1 MGCQRAIAQKII
13 DKRADYVL
21 ALKANQGS
29 LHEDVKLFVAE
40 QSANGFQHTTIS
52 RDRTVDADHGR
63 IETRDIAVIHHVAWL
78 QKHHAWPRLNA
89 VVMVESSREFNDRIE
104 RETRLYLTS
113 LTAAA
118 TVLRPIIRSHWAIE
132 NSLHWVMDMTFRDD
146 ECRIRTDNAPE
157 NFTTIK
163 HIAHNLIRNAQ
174 GKDSVRLRRK
184 LAAWDDDFLVSLLAA

>member
-13 DKRADYVL
+13 DKKADYVL
-21 ALKANQGS
+21 ALKGNQGS
-29 LHEDVKLFVAE
+29 LHEDVKLFLAA

-52 RDRTVDADHGR
+52 RDRIVDADHGR
-63 IETRDIAVIHHVAWL
+63 IETRDIAVIHNVARL
-78 QKHHAWPRLNA
+78 QKRHAWPGLNA
-89 VVMVESSREFNDRIE
+89 AVMVESSREFNDRIE

-118 TVLRPIIRSHWAIE
+118 TVLGSIVRSHWAIE

-163 HIAHNLIRNAQ
+163 HIAHMIRNAQ

-184 LAAWDDDFLVSLLAA
+184 LPAWDDDFLVSLLAA